1 MPGGLL
7 SQLRVLKA
15 KLSVNQILSIVT
27 LGTVILCSVLGFVYL
42 LHKEPYQTLFTGMEA
57 EEANS
62 VVQKL
67 KELNIPYELSDA
79 SRTILVPA
87 GRIDQAVMELA
98 SVGLPNRGR
107 IGFEI
112 FDETQ
117 WGVTEF
123 AEKVKYRRALEGEL
137 ERTIV
142 SLAEISSARVH
153 LVMERESLFVRDT
166 QPAKA
171 SVAVRLDRG
180 VKLGAN
186 RVTAISNLVAFAVE
200 GLSPEQVTVV
210 DVHGNLLS
218 QPNRGDEVSDA
229 DQLQHQRKLES
240 DLEAKVISLLQ
251 PLVGRGG
258 VRATAAVRLDLNEM
272 EQTEE
277 IYDPNGSVI
286 LSQTSTQ
293 EFAPQ
298 EVPKSGI
305 PFKANLPP
313 GEAPPGTTP
322 APGTETQP
330 PGRSRRSNIVNYKVS
345 NTLRKLISPRG
356 SIQQIS
362 MAVVVDDKMGE
373 PTAEGQAAAAGE
385 PRSPEEMERLASL
398 VRATIGFN
406 PERGDVVTVE
416 NVSFTGLK
424 VAVEPIGEEAWWEQY
439 YPLIRP
445 ASRYVAILVFFA
457 LFYFLI
463 FRPVKKR
470 VFSYVDLSEPEFSQ
484 LAAAS
489 GNEGLARQLQG
500 QLGAAEAG
508 SEGQA
513 GGARDTPAAVQAA
526 TTKTELL
533 SMAKNNPDRVS
544 NLVQSWLSEGAPSSN
559 E

>member
-1 MPGGLL
+1 M
-7 SQLRVLKA
+7 SSR
-15 KLSVNQILSIVT
+15 T
-27 LGTVILCSVLGFVYL
+27 GF
-42 LHKEPYQTLFTGMEA
+42 
-57 EEANS
+57 
-62 VVQKL
+62 
-67 KELNIPYELSDA
+67 
-79 SRTILVPA
+79 RTILVPA
-87 GRIDQAVMELA
+87 GRIDQVVMELA
-98 SVGLPNRGR
+98 SAGLPNRGR

-210 DVHGNLLS
+210 DADGNLLS
-218 QPNRGDEVSDA
+218 QLNRGDEVSDA
-229 DQLQHQRKLES
+229 DQLLHQRKLES
-240 DLEAKVISLLQ
+240 DLETKVITLLQ

-258 VRATAAVRLDLNEM
+258 VRATASVRLDLKELQ
-272 EQTEE
+272 QTET

-298 EVPKSGI
+298 EVPKGGI

-313 GEAPPGTTP
+313 GEAVPETTP
-322 APGTETQP
+322 PTVDGSA
-330 PGRSRRSNIVNYKVS
+330 GRSRKS
-345 NTLRKLISPRG
+345 NTTNYQVSKTLRELSSPRG
-356 SIQQIS
+356 SIEQIS
-362 MAVVVDDKMGE
+362 MAVVVDDKMGA
-373 PTAEGQAAAAGE
+373 PTAEGQPAAAGE
-385 PRSPEEMERLASL
+385 PRSAEEMERLTNL
-398 VRATIGFN
+398 VRATIGFSL
-406 PERGDVVTVE
+406 ERGDVVTVE
-416 NVSFTGLK
+416 NISFAGLQ
-424 VAVEPIGEEAWWEQY
+424 VAVEPMGEEAWWEQY
-439 YPLIRP
+439 YPLIQP
-445 ASRYVAILVFFA
+445 ASRYVAILVFFV

-470 VFSYVDLSEPEFSQ
+470 VFSYVELSDPEFSQ
-484 LAAAS
+484 LAAA
-489 GNEGLARQLQG
+489 GGDRELARQIQG
-500 QLGAAEAG
+500 QLAGTGTGGEA
-508 SEGQA
+508 
-513 GGARDTPAAVQAA
+513 GARDAQLSEQAA
-526 TTKTELL
+526 TTKSELL
-533 SMAKNNPDRVS
+533 SMAKDNPERVS
-544 NLVQSWLSEGAPSSN
+544 NLVQSWLSEGPASSN

>member
-15 KLSVNQILSIVT
+15 KLSVNQILSI
-27 LGTVILCSVLGFVYL
+27 LALATVIFSSVLVFVYM
-42 LHKEPYQTLFTGMEA
+42 LHKEPYQTLLTDLDA
-57 EEANS
+57 QEANS

-67 KELNIPYELSDA
+67 DELDIPYELADG

-87 GRIDQAVMELA
+87 GRIDQVVMDLA

-142 SLAEISSARVH
+142 SLSEISSARVH
-153 LVMERESLFVRDT
+153 LVMEKESLFVRDT

-210 DVHGNLLS
+210 DAHGNLLS
-218 QPNRGDEVSDA
+218 QPNSGDEVSSA
-229 DQLQHQRKLES
+229 DQLQHQRKVES

-258 VRATAAVRLDLNEM
+258 VRATASVRLNLNDVQ
-272 EQTEE
+272 QTEE
-277 IYDPNGSVI
+277 IYDPNGAVI
-286 LSQTSTQ
+286 LSQTSTR

-298 EVPKSGI
+298 DVPKSGI

-322 APGTETQP
+322 LPEPDPQS
-330 PGRSRRSNIVNYKVS
+330 PGRSRSS
-345 NTLRKLISPRG
+345 NTTNYHVSKTLRNLTSPRG

-362 MAVVVDDKMGE
+362 MAVVVDDKMGA
-373 PTAEGQAAAAGE
+373 PTAEGEAAAPGE
-385 PRSPEEMERLASL
+385 PRSAEEMESLAKL
-398 VRATIGFN
+398 VRATVGFSA
-406 PERGDVVTVE
+406 ERGDVVTVE

-424 VAVEPIGEEAWWEQY
+424 VAVEPMGEEVWWEQY
-439 YPLIRP
+439 YPLIQP
-445 ASRYVAILVFFA
+445 AARYVAILVFFV

-470 VFSYVDLSEPEFSQ
+470 VFSYVELSEPEFAQ
-484 LAAAS
+484 LAGAGGNLARQIEGQLGSGEAAS
-489 GNEGLARQLQG
+489 GGLV
-500 QLGAAEAG
+500 
-508 SEGQA
+508 S
-513 GGARDTPAAVQAA
+513 ARDAHSEQVA
-526 TTKTELL
+526 TTKSELL
-533 SMAKNNPDRVS
+533 SMAKDNPDRVS
-544 NLVQSWLSEGAPSSN
+544 NLVQSWLSEGATSGN

>member
-7 SQLRVLKA
+7 SQLRALKA
-15 KLSVNQILSIVT
+15 KLSVNQLLSIAA
-27 LGTVILCSVLGFVYL
+27 LGTVIVCSVLGFVYL
-42 LHKEPYQTLFTGMEA
+42 LHKEPYQTLFTEMDA
-57 EEANS
+57 EDANS

-67 KELNIPYELSDA
+67 KELDIPHELSNG

-87 GRIDQAVMELA
+87 GRIDQVVMELA
-98 SVGLPNRGR
+98 SAGLPNRGR

-153 LVMERESLFVRDT
+153 LVMEKESLFVRDT

-210 DVHGNLLS
+210 DAHGNLLS
-218 QPNRGDEVSDA
+218 QPNRGDEVNEA
-229 DQLQHQRKLES
+229 DQLQHRHKLES
-240 DLEAKVISLLQ
+240 DLETKVISLLQ

-258 VRATAAVRLDLNEM
+258 VRATASVRLDLKEM
-272 EQTEE
+272 QQTET

-286 LSQTSTQ
+286 LSQTNSQ

-298 EVPKSGI
+298 EGPKSGI
-305 PFKANLPP
+305 PFKANTPP
-313 GEAPPGTTP
+313 GEAPPGTT
-322 APGTETQP
+322 TEPQP
-330 PGRSRRSNIVNYKVS
+330 QGRSRRSNTVNYNVS
-345 NTLRKLISPRG
+345 KTTRELNSPRG
-356 SIQQIS
+356 SIQHIS
-362 MAVVVDDKMGE
+362 MAVVVDDKMGA
-373 PTAEGQAAAAGE
+373 PAAEGQAATPGE
-385 PRSPEEMERLASL
+385 PRSAEEMERLTNL

-406 PERGDVVTVE
+406 AERGDVVTVE
-416 NVSFTGLK
+416 NVPFAGLQ
-424 VAVEPIGEEAWWEQY
+424 VVVEPIGEEAWWEQY
-439 YPLIRP
+439 YPLIQP
-445 ASRYVAILVFFA
+445 AARYIAILVFFI
-457 LFYFLI
+457 LFYLLI

-470 VFSYVDLSEPEFSQ
+470 VFSYVELSEPEFSQ
-484 LAAAS
+484 LAAA
-489 GNEGLARQLQG
+489 GGDLELARQIQG
-500 QLGAAEAG
+500 QLGTTDSASGGRA
-508 SEGQA
+508 
-513 GGARDTPAAVQAA
+513 GARDPQATEQAA

-533 SMAKNNPDRVS
+533 SMAKDNPERVS
-544 NLVQSWLSEGAPSSN
+544 NLVQSWLSEEPASSN